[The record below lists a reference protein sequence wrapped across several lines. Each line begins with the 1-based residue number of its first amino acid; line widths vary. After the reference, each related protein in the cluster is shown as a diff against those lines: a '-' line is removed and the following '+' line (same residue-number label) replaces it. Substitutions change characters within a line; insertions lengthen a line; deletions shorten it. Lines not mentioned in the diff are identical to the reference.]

1 MEDERNESAGTAPAA
16 LAEGVFWRSV
26 SASLLERQPELTD
39 ALSEHESTGR
49 DLVAV
54 LVERGLI
61 SADDLYEVVV
71 QSGRPEL
78 PAESVPIE
86 PEAEPGIVYLFP
98 RAGEYELVERA
109 GSTPAPGEQV
119 ELEGESFVVARV
131 GRSPLPYDRRSCV
144 YLRRDTAGAA

>member
-1 MEDERNESAGTAPAA
+1 MEDERIETAGTAPAA
-16 LAEGVFWRSV
+16 LAEAMFWRSV
-26 SASLLERQPELTD
+26 STSLLDRQPELTD
-39 ALSEHESTGR
+39 AFSEHESTGR

-78 PAESVPIE
+78 PAESVPAE
-86 PEAEPGIVYLFP
+86 PEAQPGLVYLFP
-98 RAGEYELVERA
+98 RAGEYELVERDGA
-109 GSTPAPGEQV
+109 TPAPGEQV

-131 GRSPLPYDRRSCV
+131 GRSPLPFDRRSCV
-144 YLRRDTAGAA
+144 YLTR

>member
-1 MEDERNESAGTAPAA
+1 MDDGKNDAVGAAPAA
-16 LAEGVFWRSV
+16 LAEAMFWRSV
-26 SASLLERQPELTD
+26 SSSLLDRQPELME

-71 QSGRPEL
+71 QSGRPEVA
-78 PAESVPIE
+78 AESVAVE
-86 PEAEPGIVYLFP
+86 EAKPGLVYLFP
-98 RAGEYELVERA
+98 RAGEYELVERDGA
-109 GSTPAPGEQV
+109 TPAPGELV
-119 ELEGESFVVARV
+119 EVEGESFVVARV

-144 YLRRDTAGAA
+144 YLTRGAGAA

>member
-1 MEDERNESAGTAPAA
+1 MNETAGTAPAA
-16 LAEGVFWRSV
+16 LAEAMFWSSV
-26 SASLLERQPELTD
+26 SAGLLERQPELTD
-39 ALSEHESTGR
+39 ALSEHDSTGR

-78 PAESVPIE
+78 PAESAPAE
-86 PEAEPGIVYLFP
+86 PEARPGLVYLFP
-98 RAGEYELVERA
+98 HGGEYELREREGA
-109 GSTPAPGEQV
+109 TPAPGETV

-144 YLRRDTAGAA
+144 YLRR

>member
-1 MEDERNESAGTAPAA
+1 MEDERYEAAGTAPAA
-16 LAEGVFWRSV
+16 LGEAMFWRSV
-26 SASLLERQPELTD
+26 SASLLELQPELTE
-39 ALSEHESTGR
+39 ALTEHDSTGR

-78 PAESVPIE
+78 PAESLPIE
-86 PEAEPGIVYLFP
+86 PEAKPGAVYLFP
-98 RAGEYELVERA
+98 RAGEYELVERE
-109 GSTPAPGEQV
+109 GETPNPGEQV

-131 GRSPLPYDRRSCV
+131 GRSPLPFDRRSCV
-144 YLRRDTAGAA
+144 YLTR

>member
-1 MEDERNESAGTAPAA
+1 MDDGKNDAVGAAPAA
-16 LAEGVFWRSV
+16 LAEAIFWRSV
-26 SASLLERQPELTD
+26 STTLLERHPELTE

-71 QSGRPEL
+71 ESGRPEV
-78 PAESVPIE
+78 ATESVPVE
-86 PEAEPGIVYLFP
+86 EVQPGLVFLFP
-98 RAGEYELVERA
+98 RAGEYELVEREGA
-109 GSTPAPGEQV
+109 TPAPGELV

-144 YLRRDTAGAA
+144 YLTRGAGAA